1 MDINAGEI
9 LEGGSIADVGTRI
22 KDLLVRV
29 INGEKTKAE
38 INQQDGI
45 LCLYSVTPAF

>member
-1 MDINAGEI
+1 LGAT
-9 LEGGSIADVGTRI
+9 LQDVAAEI
-22 KDLLVRV
+22 KDLIVRV